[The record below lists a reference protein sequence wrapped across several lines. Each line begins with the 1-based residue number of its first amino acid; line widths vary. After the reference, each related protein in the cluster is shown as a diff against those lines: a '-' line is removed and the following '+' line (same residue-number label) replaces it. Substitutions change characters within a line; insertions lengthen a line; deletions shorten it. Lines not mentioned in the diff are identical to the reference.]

1 MSPTA
6 EIKSAKLLF
15 THLPDFAAFIIN
27 QHLDAFVREQIRRL
41 RLLNNRLLTYFE
53 TMPEEELVAF
63 SKLTTGQFLQY
74 FAENRATDQI
84 RDATEQWV
92 SNQLPVINQNQI
104 VADDITQ
111 INYVRKQTLYKF
123 LPLYTTDLAT
133 SLAIISEFDEY
144 IMESEVQSFQTLFNL
159 QQRQINEHL
168 HFIERI
174 TNTSPGIIF
183 VFDLLERKEVYTNEN
198 LEKILGITH
207 DELHQMNGELV
218 AKLLHPDDLA
228 RGIEHAQVL
237 ADAKDGEVYSFE
249 FRVKDRHGRYRWMRN
264 YETVFRR
271 NEQQRPAQVIGI
283 AFDIDHEKETAQ
295 QLAYREQQLLEAQEL
310 AELGSFEWNLHTM
323 KTTYTPQ
330 VLKILNM
337 QDGEGLSSFLAKIH
351 PDDQEQVQQAI
362 EKAVKNQGRYD
373 SEYRYLTD
381 KGERII
387 WSRGNIAIEHGV
399 PVMKGTLMNV
409 TERHRMVQQLQQSEA
424 LFKQAQALTHIGNWT
439 WDVAANDVSWSDE
452 MYRIFGLEP
461 QSERINFERFL
472 ELVHPDDRDL
482 AYQHIKQ
489 SLETGQPNDFYHR
502 VLISDG
508 TLKVLHAKGE
518 VVLDKTGQIIR
529 MVGTGQDVTLQK
541 TTEKNLLE
549 KQNFIQKIADATPSI
564 IASYNLHTGKYTF
577 VSQGLEKLL
586 GYDPQ
591 EVLNSDVR
599 FFANLIHPDDAALI
613 MEKNAEALKEANQTG
628 ANDLIVEFTYRMR
641 HRNGDYRWFHTYGT
655 IFDRNPEGQ
664 VEHVLN
670 ISLDVTETIE
680 AEQRI
685 KEQELFI
692 EHIADASPAMLYL
705 YDLTKQQVVYVNK
718 EITSVLGYT
727 ADEILD
733 MGDSFRSV
741 LYHPD
746 DAGKVPDLRHPI
758 DSKGGRNNRYQ
769 YECRMRH
776 KELGWR
782 WMLVREIVF
791 KKDPA
796 GRVQQV
802 LGAALDISEQ
812 KDMERNL
819 FQKTLQLQQSN
830 ASLKEFAYI
839 ASHDLKEPLRKIST
853 FGDRLMVTQYD
864 NLSTDGQ
871 AALSKIID
879 SSQRMQLM
887 INDILSVSMIA
898 GDVSFQPY
906 SLQTILKE
914 VLQTLEHRIDAQ
926 HAVVESDKLPVG
938 NIVPSQFRQLFQN
951 LLSNSLKF
959 AREGV
964 PPKVHISC
972 TYLSAEEVGQ
982 FNMPRAR
989 RYIQLTFTDN
999 GIGFDNRFAGKIFAI
1014 FQRLHNKKDYEG
1026 TGIGLAICKK
1036 IVENHGGVIFASGI
1050 PNQGCTFTIILPD

>member
-6 EIKSAKLLF
+6 EPKSARLVF
-15 THLPDFAAFIIN
+15 THLPGFAAFIVAN
-27 QHLDAFVREQIRRL
+27 HLEAFVREQIRLL
-41 RLLNNRLLTYFE
+41 RQLNNTLLSYFD

-63 SKLTTGQFLQY
+63 SKLTTGQFFQY
-74 FAENRATDQI
+74 FVENRAPDQI
-84 RDATEQWV
+84 RDAMEQWV
-92 SNQLPVINQNQI
+92 TNQLPVVNQNQI

-111 INYVRKQTLYKF
+111 VNYVRKQTLYKF

-133 SLAIISEFDEY
+133 SLAIIGEFDEY
-144 IMESEVQSFQTLFNL
+144 IMESEAQSFQTLFNL
-159 QQRQINEHL
+159 QQKQINEHL

-198 LEKILGITH
+198 LQKILGITR
-207 DELHQMNGELV
+207 DDLHRMGGELV
-218 AKLLHPDDLA
+218 TQLLHPDDIA
-228 RGIEHAQVL
+228 RGVEHAQVL
-237 ADAKDGEVYSFE
+237 ANARDGEVYSFE
-249 FRVKDRHGRYRWMRN
+249 FRVKHKAGHYRWMRS

-271 NEQQRPAQVIGI
+271 NEQQPAQIIGI
-283 AFDIDHEKETAQ
+283 AFDIGHEKETAQ

-323 KTTYTPQ
+323 KATYTPQ
-330 VLKILNM
+330 VLRILNIN
-337 QDGEGLSSFLAKIH
+337 DGDGLPGFLGKIH
-351 PDDQEQVQQAI
+351 PDDKDRVQQALEQAI
-362 EKAVKNQGRYD
+362 KNQDIYD
-373 SEYRYLTD
+373 SEYRYLTETGD
-381 KGERII
+381 RII
-387 WSRGNIAIEHGV
+387 WSRGSISIENGV
-399 PVMKGTLMNV
+399 PVMKGTVMNV
-409 TERHRMVQQLQQSEA
+409 TERHRMVQQLQQSES
-424 LFKQAQALTHIGNWT
+424 LYKQAQALTHIGNWA
-439 WDVAANDVSWSDE
+439 WDVAANKVAWSDE
-452 MYRIFGLEP
+452 MYRIYGLVP
-461 QSERINFERFL
+461 QSAEVTFERFL
-472 ELVHPDDRDL
+472 QLVHPDDRNL
-482 AYQHIKQ
+482 TYQHIKN
-489 SLETGQPNDFYHR
+489 SLDNQQPNDFFHR
-502 VLISDG
+502 IILNDG
-508 TLKVLHAKGE
+508 TVKVLHAKGE
-518 VVLDKTGQIIR
+518 VVLDKAGTVIR
-529 MVGTGQDVTLQK
+529 MIGTGQDVTLQK
-541 TTEKNLLE
+541 TTEKELLE

-564 IASYNLHTGKYTF
+564 IASYNINTGKYTF

-586 GYDPQ
+586 GYNPR
-591 EVLNSDVR
+591 EVMEADVS
-599 FFANLIHPDDAALI
+599 FFANLIHPDDMGSM
-613 MEKNAEALKEANQTG
+613 MERNAQALKEANESG
-628 ANDLIVEFTYRMR
+628 ADDMIVEFTYRMR
-641 HRNGDYRWFHTYGT
+641 HRNGEYRWFHTYGT
-655 IFDRNPEGQ
+655 IFDRNPDGH

-670 ISLDVTETIE
+670 ISMDVTETVE

-685 KEQELFI
+685 REQELFI

-705 YDLTKQQVVYVNK
+705 YDLAKQQVIYVNK

-727 ADEILD
+727 AEDILD
-733 MGDSFRSV
+733 MGESFRSV
-741 LYHPD
+741 LSHPD
-746 DAGKVPDLRHPI
+746 DAGKLPDMQYA
-758 DSKGGRNNRYQ
+758 SNGKGERKNMYQ

-782 WMLVREIVF
+782 WMLVREMVF
-791 KKDPA
+791 KKDRK
-796 GRVQQV
+796 GNVQQV

-812 KDMERNL
+812 KDMERSL

-853 FGDRLMVTQYD
+853 FGDRLLVTQYE
-864 NLSTDGQ
+864 NLTTDGQ

-887 INDILSVSMIA
+887 INDILSVSMIS
-898 GDVSFQPY
+898 GDVSFQPF

-914 VLQTLEHRIDAQ
+914 VLQTLEHRIESKN
-926 HAVVESDKLPVG
+926 AVIEADKLPVL

-959 AREGV
+959 AREDV
-964 PPKVHISC
+964 APKIHISC

-982 FNMPRAR
+982 FNMPKAK

-1014 FQRLHNKKDYEG
+1014 FQRLHNKNDYEG

-1050 PNQGCTFTIILPD
+1050 PDQGSTFTVILPD